1 MATSQT
7 IVSADG
13 NHKAVIVTAADNYVF
28 YRQIGAW
35 VSTYRK
41 VKSSFLFITWD
52 DWVGEIT
59 PASISITYLSA
70 PDPFNGNTVTRS
82 AFARS
87 SPGGYAAGHYLWSV
101 GISISMDASASV
113 SGLPD
118 PSTTSI
124 GANAPALPVQSVRA
138 SANVTFPTGQ
148 QVILTAENRF

>member
-13 NHKAVIVTAADNYVF
+13 NHKTVIETSAANYLF

-35 VSTYRK
+35 ISTYRK

-82 AFARS
+82 ASARS
-87 SPGGYAAGHYLWSV
+87 SPGGYSTGHYLWSV
-101 GISISMDASASV
+101 GFSVSMNADASVA
-113 SGLPD
+113 GLPD
-118 PSTTSI
+118 P
-124 GANAPALPVQSVRA
+124 
-138 SANVTFPTGQ
+138 
-148 QVILTAENRF
+148 